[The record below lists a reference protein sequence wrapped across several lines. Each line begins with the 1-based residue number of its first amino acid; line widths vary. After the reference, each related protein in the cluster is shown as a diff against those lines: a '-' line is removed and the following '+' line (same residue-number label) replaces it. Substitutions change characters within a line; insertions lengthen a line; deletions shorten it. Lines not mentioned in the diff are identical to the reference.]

1 MSMQEALASTGIIGV
16 IAGLLLF
23 TGGTVLL
30 IISILKTAK
39 GKRRT
44 GGIIGGSIM
53 IFVSIMLMISF
64 GMYIITA
71 GMLYDA
77 PYSRE
82 LESLSS
88 SILTSLNDK
97 DSDFLAH
104 LFAKESYSGEAL
116 KKEDAETVFGYID
129 GDIKNIRAE
138 AVSATFKNSTYAM
151 QEKYTIV
158 TEDSGEYLI
167 YISFIYGSDNKSYEG
182 IQYIKMY
189 KGDKVLEEFGKV
201 PDLN

>member
-30 IISILKTAK
+30 IISILKTVK

-44 GGIIGGSIM
+44 GGIIGGGIM
-53 IFVSIMLMISF
+53 IFVSIMFMISF

-77 PYSRE
+77 PYSRA
-82 LESLSS
+82 LESLGSN
-88 SILTSLNDK
+88 ILTALNDK

-129 GDIKNIRAE
+129 GDIKNIRTE
-138 AVSATFKNSTYAM
+138 AVSATFKNGTYAM
-151 QEKYTIV
+151 QDKYTIA
-158 TEDSGEYLI
+158 TEDSGEYII
-167 YISFIYGSDNKSYEG
+167 YISFIYGSDNKYYEG
-182 IQYIKMY
+182 IQHIQMY
-189 KGDKVLEEFGKV
+189 KGEEVLEEFGKV